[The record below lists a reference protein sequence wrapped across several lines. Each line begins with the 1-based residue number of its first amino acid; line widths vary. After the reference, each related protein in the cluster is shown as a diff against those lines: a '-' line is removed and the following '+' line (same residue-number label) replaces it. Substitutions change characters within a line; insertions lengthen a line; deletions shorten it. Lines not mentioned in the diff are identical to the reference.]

1 MRLLAARVRV
11 PAVLGAIGLLG
22 CGVAL
27 AAEPLASPSATP
39 VKHNSLKICNQQAD
53 TRKLTGATRAQFVKH
68 CQTEKARAGSQAPAA
83 EPATLAAR

>member
-1 MRLLAARVRV
+1 MAARGRV

-39 VKHNSLKICNQQAD
+39 VKHNSLKVCNQQAD
-53 TRKLTGATRAQFVKH
+53 TRKLTGLTRSQFVKQ
-68 CQTEKARAGSQAPAA
+68 CQTEKARAGSQASAA
-83 EPATLAAR
+83 APATQAAR